1 VPASCLVLSGYD
13 FCLSFPLFLLRIFI
27 AGLLNAENHEFV
39 VELVAMA
46 QAEFNAAI
54 AAPDRHK
61 ARMLLRLFT
70 ALVVA
75 NVLHPSSVVAALQQ
89 VMDTAIAV
97 AESGAALSTLLL
109 GRRAMFLWCFACC
122 APRAEDIH
130 SASQALS
137 CSVHAMRS
145 SMPGGL

>member
-1 VPASCLVLSGYD
+1 
-13 FCLSFPLFLLRIFI
+13 
-27 AGLLNAENHEFV
+27 
-39 VELVAMA
+39 MA
-46 QAEFNAAI
+46 QAEFNVAI

-97 AESGAALSTLLL
+97 AESGAALSTLCL
-109 GRRAMFLWCFACC
+109 G
-122 APRAEDIH
+122 
-130 SASQALS
+130 
-137 CSVHAMRS
+137 
-145 SMPGGL
+145 